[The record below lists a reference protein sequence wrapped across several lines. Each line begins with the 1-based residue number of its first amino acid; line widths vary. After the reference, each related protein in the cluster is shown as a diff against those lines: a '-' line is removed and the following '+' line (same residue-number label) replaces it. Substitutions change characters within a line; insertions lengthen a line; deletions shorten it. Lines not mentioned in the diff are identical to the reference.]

1 MEFLVLMKL
10 TEDGM
15 GETADENKNI
25 LEKLII
31 PSIEDLLKMEKEG
44 IVRGGFFEGQRAA
57 AFIFSVSSGEEL
69 DDMLSALPCSAVF
82 GIESMPL
89 ESLADALTRDRRILE
104 DLKKA

>member
-69 DDMLSALPCSAVF
+69 DDMLSSLPCSAVF

>member
-57 AFIFSVSSGEEL
+57 AFIFSVSSGE
-69 DDMLSALPCSAVF
+69 
-82 GIESMPL
+82 G
-89 ESLADALTRDRRILE
+89 
-104 DLKKA
+104 

>member
-1 MEFLVLMKL
+1 
-10 TEDGM
+10 
-15 GETADENKNI
+15 
-25 LEKLII
+25 
-31 PSIEDLLKMEKEG
+31 MEKEG

-69 DDMLSALPCSAVF
+69 DVMLSSLPCSAVF

>member
-44 IVRGGFFEGQRAA
+44 IVRGGFFEGQRTA